1 MTQLLEPRSRPR
13 RRRFVLP
20 RWSADP
26 ETRSVQIGVAG
37 TILVHL
43 LLFWLGPKL
52 LRLDE
57 VHALPKPPETQQFN
71 IELAPE
77 PPNVPPP
84 QKEPPPSNFV
94 ETNPDAPDNVPDKT
108 NNFAAQNQQVAQ
120 EKPTLDGK
128 SEMPAL
134 EGQTEIK
141 TNQIVDGRLEK
152 PAERLPSPPVPEE
165 QPQETP
171 PVVPPALEQN
181 PLPGFEK
188 IEGDDKAGLGSN
200 VAKVTPNPKPVPNK
214 VEGVQDVPLIQ
225 GAQANRPVID
235 PRRPQRRPSLV
246 SAPSTR
252 PAIFTENKFGTANV
266 GLTAANAKFSN
277 YGAYLQKFVE
287 SVQIQ
292 WERILIESRIYP
304 PAGSMVTV
312 KFIMNQEGAIA
323 RIVSVDSHT
332 TQQGAAA
339 CTSAI
344 TSRSPYGAWTDDM
357 IAVLGQEQELTFT
370 FHYQ

>member
-1 MTQLLEPRSRPR
+1 MTQLLESNSRQR

-20 RWSADP
+20 RWSANP
-26 ETRSVQIGVAG
+26 ETRSVQIGIVG
-37 TILVHL
+37 TVLVHL

-57 VHALPKPPETQQFN
+57 VHALPKPPATQQFN

-77 PPNVPPP
+77 APAPQ
-84 QKEPPPSNFV
+84 QKEPPPKNFV
-94 ETNPDAPDNVPDKT
+94 EANPDAPDNVPDKT

-120 EKPTLDGK
+120 EKPTPDGK

-141 TNQIVDGRLEK
+141 TNQIVDGRLTK
-152 PAERLPSPPVPEE
+152 PSERLPSPPSPEE
-165 QPQETP
+165 QPEPTP
-171 PVVPPALEQN
+171 PVAPPAQEQN

-188 IEGDDKAGLGSN
+188 QEGQDAAGIGSN
-200 VAKVTPNPKPVPNK
+200 VAKISPNPKPIPNK
-214 VEGVQDVPLIQ
+214 VEGLKDVPLIQ
-225 GAQANRPVID
+225 GAESNRPMID
-235 PRRPQRRPSLV
+235 PKRPQRRPSLV

-252 PAIFTENKFGTANV
+252 PAIFTENKFGTANI
-266 GLTAANAKFSN
+266 GLTAVNAKFSK
-277 YGAYLQKFVE
+277 YGEYLQKFIE

-292 WERILIESRIYP
+292 WERILTESRIYP
-304 PAGSMVTV
+304 PPGSMVTV
-312 KFIMNQEGAIA
+312 KFIMNQQGAIA

-332 TQQGAAA
+332 TQQAAAA

-344 TSRSPYGAWTDDM
+344 TARSPYGEWTDDM

-370 FHYQ
+370 FYYQ